1 MYLDQTY
8 VFQVQ
13 HRQCSWVHWLELYI
27 DSLTQVIRTSS
38 KQLFLNF
45 TISYYSCY
53 LLANSHGY
61 NYHNR
66 EHTSEKDRYR
76 VASNYK
82 QHDHTPPRIRY
93 SGCFFLWLL
102 FGDGVYSSESYC
114 DADTVWLVIFPRNLS
129 CFSWGKSHLRKLHFW
144 CPCAVRRNCIQSV
157 HRYDTSYIYDILPPT
172 EVCQQVRLRWLSLKP
187 FRKLRCFI
195 STDA

>member
-1 MYLDQTY
+1 MGTIITTENTPVRRTGTEYHLIINSMY
-8 VFQVQ
+8 
-13 HRQCSWVHWLELYI
+13 
-27 DSLTQVIRTSS
+27 
-38 KQLFLNF
+38 
-45 TISYYSCY
+45 
-53 LLANSHGY
+53 
-61 NYHNR
+61 
-66 EHTSEKDRYR
+66 HTR
-76 VASNYK
+76 
-82 QHDHTPPRIRY
+82 PRIRY

-102 FGDGVYSSESYC
+102 FDDVVYSSESYC

-195 STDA
+195 STDAWTRQSSRPRSEATISSNVLGTRLLSSPYWNNKVRLLPLPVNNSRHSLS